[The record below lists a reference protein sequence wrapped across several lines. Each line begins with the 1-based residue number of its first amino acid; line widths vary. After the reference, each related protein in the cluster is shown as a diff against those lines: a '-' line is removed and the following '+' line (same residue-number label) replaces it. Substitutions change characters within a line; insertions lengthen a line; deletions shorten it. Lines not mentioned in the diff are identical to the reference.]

1 MINRMS
7 SKTAEQEPG
16 AHSPVRDL
24 AAQLYV
30 ELVGR
35 VMFAGG
41 GSDQN
46 KPNPENL
53 AKLCFKLA
61 EAFDKA
67 EREVLA
73 AAAPKTQRYD
83 FQVPDIASEKK

>member
-1 MINRMS
+1 MS
-7 SKTAEQEPG
+7 AKTAEHEPI
-16 AHSPVRDL
+16 AHSPARDL

-41 GSDQN
+41 GVDQN

-73 AAAPKTQRYD
+73 AAAPKAEKYD
-83 FQVPDIASEKK
+83 FQLPDMASEKK